1 MGGGQKGGDAWR
13 VLLEVLLDGGDWGLA
28 VGGGEDGATFQEVG
42 GRCGLGGGRFGWVGG
57 ATFQGRGRGSSSD
70 GGDGGSGCHFAGGG
84 GMSGGVGQ
92 DGLCHAG
99 GSG

>member
-42 GRCGLGGGRFGWVGG
+42 GRCGDFGSLGGGRFGG
-57 ATFQGRGRGSSSD
+57 
-70 GGDGGSGCHFAGGG
+70 
-84 GMSGGVGQ
+84 
-92 DGLCHAG
+92 
-99 GSG
+99 

>member
-28 VGGGEDGATFQEVG
+28 VGGGEDGATFQ
-42 GRCGLGGGRFGWVGG
+42 GLGIGGGRFGGVGG

-70 GGDGGSGCHFAGGG
+70 GGSGSHFAGGG
-84 GMSGGVGQ
+84 GM
-92 DGLCHAG
+92 
-99 GSG
+99 

>member
-1 MGGGQKGGDAWR
+1 MGGGLKGGDARR
-13 VLLEVLLDGGDWGLA
+13 VLLEVLLDVGDWGLA
-28 VGGGEDGATFQEVG
+28 VGGGEDGAPFQEVG
-42 GRCGLGGGRFGWVGG
+42 GRCGLGGGRFGGVGG

-70 GGDGGSGCHFAGGG
+70 GGSGCHFAGGGG

>member
-42 GRCGLGGGRFGWVGG
+42 GRCGLGGGRFGG
-57 ATFQGRGRGSSSD
+57 
-70 GGDGGSGCHFAGGG
+70 
-84 GMSGGVGQ
+84 
-92 DGLCHAG
+92 
-99 GSG
+99 